1 MIRVRSLLVVVFSL
15 LVLHGAAFAQAPAV
29 SIVNTGPE
37 GPLASQAQANEIRIV
52 FSEPMV
58 TLGRIPSPV
67 TAPFVR
73 ITPAIAGGFRWSGTT
88 ILIFTPDPQR
98 PLPYATT
105 YEVTVDASATA
116 VSGRRLAQPTTFRF
130 TTPTVQLLQTNWW
143 RRDGTRGPTMT
154 RTQLSGRTGAVV
166 SSTTRSAE
174 GANRR

>member
-15 LVLHGAAFAQAPAV
+15 LVLHGSAFAQAPAL

-37 GPLASQAQANEIRIV
+37 GPLASLAQANEIRIV

-73 ITPAIAGGFRWSGTT
+73 ITPGHRRRASAGRAPT

-105 YEVTVDASATA
+105 YEVTIDATATA
-116 VSGRRLAQPTTFRF
+116 VSGRRLARPTTFRF
-130 TTPTVQLLQTNWW
+130 TTPTVQLLQTNW
-143 RRDGTRGPTMT
+143 
-154 RTQLSGRTGAVV
+154 
-166 SSTTRSAE
+166 
-174 GANRR
+174 